1 MTAIAIAIASPVL
14 TAQQLLDRIK
24 SQAHRAVYDERDDK
38 AHFAQFHWIKDE
50 SIRQR
55 ILIERAIVRCAV
67 LDILAAQDGAFCI
80 SVYDGEE
87 YPVKRSRNVDE
98 IMADVGQC
106 EIETLYVRHVD
117 KDGATGTRVGGFTL
131 VYGNGG
137 WDVIADHTDNPLMHE
152 LLAKADFLADQLGN
166 LL

>member
-1 MTAIAIAIASPVL
+1 MSQLGWVQILYDQQLTSIGYLLSAKIAIE
-14 TAQQLLDRIK
+14 TQQFFCPPK
-24 SQAHRAVYDERDDK
+24 P
-38 AHFAQFHWIKDE
+38 
-50 SIRQR
+50 
-55 ILIERAIVRCAV
+55 
-67 LDILAAQDGAFCI
+67 FCI